1 MKRLDGK
8 IALVT
13 GAGQGIGLAI
23 AKTLAKEG
31 AVVIGTGW
39 HGKKVED
46 AFKKLTSDHPEYS
59 MLALEQDVSNE
70 ADWENVINYITDNYS
85 KLNILVN
92 NAAIMSMK
100 NIYNVTVEDMRKVYD
115 INCIGTMLGIQKSIP
130 LMKVAG
136 GGSIINISSIGGLVS
151 GEADGGDPA
160 YSASKGAVRLLS
172 KNAAYQLASENIRVN
187 SLHPGGTMTPMLKE
201 SYDAEPS
208 LLNRIKVTSP
218 LAPHL
223 CEPDDIANGVLYL
236 ASDESRTVTGTE
248 LIIDCGY
255 MMH

>member
-23 AKTLAKEG
+23 AKVFAKEG

-39 HGKKVED
+39 HGDKVEA
-46 AFKKLTSDHPEYS
+46 AFKELMAEEYYHNMATMS
-59 MLALEQDVSNE
+59 QDVSKE
-70 ADWENVINYITDNYS
+70 ADWENVINYITEHYG

-100 NIYNVTVEDMRKVYD
+100 NIYNVTKEDMQKVYD
-115 INCIGTMLGIQKSIP
+115 INCIGTMLGIQKTIP
-130 LMKVAG
+130 LMKAAG

-187 SLHPGGTMTPMLKE
+187 SLHPGGTLTPMLKE

-208 LLNRIKVTSP
+208 LWERIKVTSP

-223 CEPDDIANGVLYL
+223 CAPEDIANGALYL

-248 LIIDCGY
+248 LVIDCGY

>member
-23 AKTLAKEG
+23 AKKLAGEG

-39 HGKKVED
+39 HAEKVEA
-46 AFKKLTSDHPEYS
+46 AFSMLKSEYPEY
-59 MLALEQDVSNE
+59 MMTALKQDVSSE
-70 ADWENVINYITDNYS
+70 EDWENVVAHINGNYG

-100 NIYNVTVEDMRKVYD
+100 NIYNVTIEDMRRVYD
-115 INCIGTMLGIQKSIP
+115 INCIGMMLGIQKTIP

-136 GGSIINISSIGGLVS
+136 GGSVINISSIGGLVS

-172 KNAAYQLASENIRVN
+172 KNAAYQLAAENIRVN
-187 SLHPGGTMTPMLKE
+187 SVHPGGTLTPMLKE
-201 SYDAEPS
+201 SYDAEPF
-208 LLNRIKVTSP
+208 LWDRIKVTSP

-223 CEPDDIANGVLYL
+223 CEPEDIANGVLYL

-248 LIIDCGY
+248 LVIDCGY

>member
-23 AKTLAKEG
+23 AKKLAGEG

-39 HGKKVED
+39 HAEKVEE
-46 AFKKLTSDHPEYS
+46 AFSVLKSEHPEY
-59 MLALEQDVSNE
+59 MMTALKQDVSSE
-70 ADWENVINYITDNYS
+70 ADWENDVAHITGHYG

-100 NIYNVTVEDMRKVYD
+100 NIYSVTVDDMRRVYD
-115 INCIGTMLGIQKSIP
+115 INCIGTMLGIQKTIP
-130 LMKVAG
+130 LMKAAG
-136 GGSIINISSIGGLVS
+136 GGSVINISSIGGLVA

-160 YSASKGAVRLLS
+160 YSSSKGAVRLLS

-187 SLHPGGTMTPMLKE
+187 SLHPGGTLTPMLKE

-208 LLNRIKVTSP
+208 LWDRIKVTSP

-223 CEPDDIANGVLYL
+223 CEPEDIANGVLYL

-248 LIIDCGY
+248 LVIDCGY